1 MYIFFALKFYSNLEF
16 TTGWTQLFD
25 EAFNN
30 MPVKEGVAVEGSAV
44 VEVVSAEVVG
54 GEAVVDVCVVLRGDG
69 DRLAIGSA
77 GDS

>member
-1 MYIFFALKFYSNLEF
+1 
-16 TTGWTQLFD
+16 
-25 EAFNN
+25 

-44 VEVVSAEVVG
+44 VEVVSAEVGG
-54 GEAVVDVCVVLRGDG
+54 GEAVDVRVVLRGDG